1 MVITFKL
8 GKGTV
13 CTLVQ
18 SFPGI
23 FLCDLKL
30 TPTFT
35 LVFYLSNKECLA
47 PANFKCPPGIYLSMI
62 FTKAL
67 SSDRFWYR
75 ATLALGAI
83 AVPCFGI
90 MMQKEL
96 PNSMEFMS
104 HRCFFSGVSLV
115 VLVLSI
121 ISQFFKKHLISL
133 VCWMIFVLNIWAV
146 WVVYM
151 NSFSLYYCVGQFV
164 VFCALN
170 ISYRC
175 PKLYFPFYCITIAV
189 FLLACFY
196 CKNPEIST
204 GVYAFINTVLGA
216 VFMLAAK
223 VIINAEEQLHELNQ
237 TLEKKV
243 AERTAEAESQAKLL
257 ISKNKELEQFAY
269 ITSHDLK
276 SPLRNISGFVQLI
289 DRKIK
294 RQESSEI
301 EEYIGFV
308 VKSVNKMDAII
319 NDILYFSRLGKECV
333 SFKETNIEEVVK
345 DVYSSMKQDI
355 TENNGTIILEE
366 NLSHKICCNERQ
378 LAQLFQNLIDNGFK
392 YNEQAKPV
400 IEIAMQER
408 EQDYLF
414 SLKDN
419 GIGIQ
424 PEFRER
430 IFKIFQRLHT
440 DEAYPGTGIGL
451 AICKRIVEN
460 HQGEIWIASTPGMGT
475 TFFFTISKYLSK
487 KDHAPTES
495 AELSM

>member
-1 MVITFKL
+1 M
-8 GKGTV
+8 
-13 CTLVQ
+13 
-18 SFPGI
+18 
-23 FLCDLKL
+23 
-30 TPTFT
+30 
-35 LVFYLSNKECLA
+35 Y
-47 PANFKCPPGIYLSMI
+47 

-75 ATLALGAI
+75 VALALGAI
-83 AVPCFGI
+83 AVPYFGI

-96 PNSMEFMS
+96 PNSVEYMS
-104 HRCFFSGVSLV
+104 HRYILASVWLA
-115 VLVLSI
+115 LLILSI
-121 ISQFFKKHLISL
+121 TSHFFKKHLITL
-133 VCWMIFVLNIWAV
+133 VCWMIFALNIWAV
-146 WVVYM
+146 WIVYM
-151 NSFSLYYCVGQFV
+151 NNFSLYYCAGQLV
-164 VFCALN
+164 VFSALN
-170 ISYRC
+170 MSYRR
-175 PKLYFPFYCITIAV
+175 PKLYFAFYGVTISLY
-189 FLLACFY
+189 LLACI
-196 CKNPEIST
+196 CCENPEIST
-204 GVYAFINTVLGA
+204 GVCAFVNTILGI

-223 VIINAEEQLHELNQ
+223 VMINAEKQLQELNQ

-289 DRKIK
+289 ERKIK
-294 RQESSEI
+294 RQESGEI

-308 VKSVNKMDAII
+308 VNSVNKMDAII
-319 NDILYFSRLGKECV
+319 NDILYFSRLGKECI
-333 SFKETNIEEVVK
+333 SFKKTNIEGIVKEVC
-345 DVYSSMKQDI
+345 SSMQQDI
-355 TENNGTIILEE
+355 TKHNGTVILQE
-366 NLSHKICCNERQ
+366 NLSYKICCNERQ
-378 LAQLFQNLIDNGFK
+378 ITQLFQNLIDNGFK

-400 IEIAMQER
+400 VEIAMQER
-408 EQDYLF
+408 EEDYLF

-460 HQGEIWIASTPGMGT
+460 HQGEIWVASTPGMGT

-487 KDHAPTES
+487 GDHTPTES
-495 AELSM
+495 AELAM

>member
-1 MVITFKL
+1 MF
-8 GKGTV
+8 
-13 CTLVQ
+13 
-18 SFPGI
+18 
-23 FLCDLKL
+23 
-30 TPTFT
+30 
-35 LVFYLSNKECLA
+35 
-47 PANFKCPPGIYLSMI
+47 

-75 ATLALGAI
+75 IALALGAI
-83 AVPCFGI
+83 AVPYFGI

-96 PNSMEFMS
+96 PNSVEYMS
-104 HRCFFSGVSLV
+104 HRYILAGAWLAL
-115 VLVLSI
+115 LVLSTTTH
-121 ISQFFKKHLISL
+121 FFKKHLISL
-133 VCWMIFVLNIWAV
+133 VCWMIFGLNIWAV
-146 WVVYM
+146 WIVYM
-151 NSFSLYYCVGQFV
+151 NNFSLYYCAGQFV

-170 ISYRC
+170 MAYRR
-175 PKLYFPFYCITIAV
+175 PKLYFPFYVTTIAL

-196 CKNPEIST
+196 CENPEIST
-204 GVYAFINTVLGA
+204 GVCAFINTVLGA

-223 VIINAEEQLHELNQ
+223 VMINAEKQLQELNQ

-289 DRKIK
+289 ERKIK
-294 RQESSEI
+294 RQESGEI

-308 VKSVNKMDAII
+308 VNSVNKMDAII
-319 NDILYFSRLGKECV
+319 NDILFYSRLGKECI
-333 SFKETNIEEVVK
+333 SFKEANMEGIVKEVC
-345 DVYSSMKQDI
+345 SSMQQDI
-355 TENNGTIILEE
+355 TEHNGTVILQEH
-366 NLSHKICCNERQ
+366 LSHKICCNERQ
-378 LAQLFQNLIDNGFK
+378 ITQLFQNLIDNGFK
-392 YNEQAKPV
+392 YNEQARPV
-400 IEIAMQER
+400 VEIAMQER
-408 EQDYLF
+408 EEDYLF

-460 HQGEIWIASTPGMGT
+460 HKGEIWIASTPGMGT
-475 TFFFTISKYLSK
+475 TFFFTISKNLSK
-487 KDHAPTES
+487 GNYAPAES
-495 AELSM
+495 GELSM